1 MIDLRINTT
10 ALRALLAEAVP
21 LIRAGASMAEAAL
34 PWPLLPW
41 GPAQTAP
48 VAEAAQ
54 QASGGPAGGRPPLRQ
69 LAKRLLDV
77 NPLPDLLP
85 DVDIW
90 CRALG
95 RC

>member
-1 MIDLRINTT
+1 MVDLRINTT

-48 VAEAAQ
+48 AAEAAQ
-54 QASGGPAGGRPPLRQ
+54 QAGGGPTGGRPPPRQ